1 MHALVAMLM
10 HACRNPCFYKSAF
23 EHFTPRFIEKADEML
38 DGIRDELSMGAAHF
52 DIFAWSER
60 LFYDSMC
67 DVGFGYKAGIL
78 KSNDKPPILELF
90 DFIYVSCCQLSIQ
103 TVSDLRC
110 ATAGR
115 GKGSAV
121 PTGGPQQSTDKPKQ
135 EVSGCCC

>member
-1 MHALVAMLM
+1 M
-10 HACRNPCFYKSAF
+10 
-23 EHFTPRFIEKADEML
+23 

-78 KSNDKPPILELF
+78 ASNDKPPILELF
-90 DFIYVSCCQLSIQ
+90 DFIYVSYCQLSIQ
-103 TVSDLRC
+103 IVSEVRC
-110 ATAGR
+110 ATAGT
-115 GKGSAV
+115 GEVAPV
-121 PTGGPQQSTDKPKQ
+121 PTCRPQQSANKPKQ